1 MAISVKGFS
10 MNSNGSIEEE
20 TRKAIYGNEVTDKL
34 GVDCYL
40 SVDLLLEPSLTVA
53 DVPECPIFGKF
64 TVL

>member
-1 MAISVKGFS
+1 M
-10 MNSNGSIEEE
+10 E
-20 TRKAIYGNEVTDKL
+20 TDKL